1 MRRFIAA
8 KSHNQRSF
16 FNMGHYTG
24 PKARINRRLGLDIY
38 DSAGA
43 LRATH
48 RRPHPPGKQPTRRRR
63 PTDYARALIEKQK
76 IRHYYGLSQTQLER
90 FFKIAKKQGGNKGQN
105 LLLLCERRLDNVVSR
120 SGLATT
126 RAQGRQAVAHGHFMV
141 NGRKTDIPSY
151 ICKTGDTIQVRAR
164 ENLQKIYSKRLE
176 GKDAPECTFIAVEPA
191 EMMAKIVS
199 DPSSEDIGVP
209 VNINQVVE
217 FLSR

>member
-1 MRRFIAA
+1 
-8 KSHNQRSF
+8 
-16 FNMGHYTG
+16 MGHYTG

-48 RRPHPPGKQPTRRRR
+48 RRPQPPGKQPIRRRR
-63 PTDYARALIEKQK
+63 PTDYAKALIEKQK

-120 SGLATT
+120 SGLAAT

-176 GKDAPECTFIAVEPA
+176 GNDAPECTFIAVEPA

>member
-1 MRRFIAA
+1 
-8 KSHNQRSF
+8 
-16 FNMGHYTG
+16 MGHYTG

-63 PTDYARALIEKQK
+63 PTDYAKSLMEKQK

-90 FFKIAKKQGGNKGQN
+90 FFKIAKKQGGNKGEN
-105 LLLLCERRLDNVVSR
+105 LLLLCERRLDNVVRR
-120 SGLATT
+120 SGLTNT
-126 RAQGRQAVAHGHFMV
+126 RAQARQAVAHGHVMV

-151 ICKTGDTIQVRAR
+151 ICKDGDAIQVRQR

-176 GKDAPECTFIAVEPA
+176 ASDAPECTFIAVEPS
-191 EMMAKIVS
+191 ELLVKVVS
-199 DPSSEDIGVP
+199 APSTDDIGLP

>member
-1 MRRFIAA
+1 
-8 KSHNQRSF
+8 
-16 FNMGHYTG
+16 MGHYTG

-48 RRPHPPGKQPTRRRR
+48 RRPQPPGKQPIRRRR
-63 PTDYARALIEKQK
+63 PTDYAKALIEKQK

-120 SGLATT
+120 ARLSTT
-126 RAQGRQAVAHGHFMV
+126 RAQARQAVAHGHFMV

-176 GKDAPECTFIAVEPA
+176 GNDAPECTFIAVEPA

-199 DPSSEDIGVP
+199 DPSPEDIGVP

>member
-1 MRRFIAA
+1 
-8 KSHNQRSF
+8 
-16 FNMGHYTG
+16 MGHYTG

-43 LRATH
+43 LRASH
-48 RRPHPPGKQPTRRRR
+48 RRPHPPGKQPIRRRR
-63 PTDYARALIEKQK
+63 PTDYAKALIEKQK

-90 FFKIAKKQGGNKGQN
+90 FFKVAKKQGGNKGQN

-120 SGLATT
+120 ARLSTT
-126 RAQGRQAVAHGHFMV
+126 RAQARQAVAHGHFMV

-176 GKDAPECTFIAVEPA
+176 GNDAPECTFIAVEPA

-199 DPSSEDIGVP
+199 DPSPEDIGVP

>member
-1 MRRFIAA
+1 
-8 KSHNQRSF
+8 
-16 FNMGHYTG
+16 MGHYTG

-48 RRPHPPGKQPTRRRR
+48 RRPQPPGKQPTRRRR
-63 PTDYARALIEKQK
+63 PTDYAKALMEKQK

-90 FFKIAKKQGGNKGQN
+90 FFKIAKKQGGNKGEN
-105 LLLLCERRLDNVVSR
+105 LLLLCERRLDNVVRR
-120 SGLATT
+120 SGLTKT
-126 RAQGRQAVAHGHFMV
+126 RAQARQAVAHGHVMV

-151 ICKTGDTIQVRAR
+151 ICKDGDTIQVRPR
-164 ENLQKIYSKRLE
+164 ENLQKIYSSRLE
-176 GKDAPECTFIAVEPA
+176 SSDAPACTFIAVEPA
-191 EMMAKIVS
+191 ELLVKVVS
-199 DPSSEDIGVP
+199 APAPEDIGLP